1 MPERVNHFLDKFL
14 FPKSVAIVGASRNPW
29 RINYHLVANLINLG
43 YEGEIYPVNP
53 EAQEILGLPAY
64 PSLKSINAPIDL
76 VVIAVSHKFTLS
88 ILKEAL
94 EKGIKSVTVVAG
106 GFSETGPEGRLVQKE
121 MAQMVKSNGARAIGP
136 NALSPINTAINFAIS
151 FHPIKEL
158 KKGSLSLIFQSGL
171 YEPRLDWLFTDFNLH
186 LNKLIDLGNKM
197 DINEVEVLN
206 YLIQDPTTKVI
217 GIHLESIEGPGREF
231 WHLLQEGAKNKHI
244 VILKSGRTEA
254 GAKAATSHTGVIVQ
268 GNDYIFDAALRQAGA
283 IRAQNIEEFFDLVK
297 ALERFGPLLL
307 KGNRLAIGTL
317 PGGEAVVVTDIC
329 HLEGFTLAPLEK
341 ETQQKLKAI
350 SPPWDISGNPFDLG
364 VTLQFH
370 DPLRVYPTLLE
381 AFLTDKNVDAIAL
394 QLPPRVTDLPRDY
407 FQNFIQDFHGQKPVA
422 LWMAGV
428 YPGRSESLT
437 WLEHKGLPIFPSPEK
452 ALKALSALYRSSKF
466 KKSIY

>member
-1 MPERVNHFLDKFL
+1 MSQIENHFLEKFL
-14 FPKSVAIVGASRNPW
+14 FPESVAIVGASRNPW
-29 RINYHLVANLINLG
+29 RINYHLVANLVNLG
-43 YEGEIYPVNP
+43 YQGKIFPVNP
-53 EAQEILGLPAY
+53 EAKEILGLPAY
-64 PSLKSINAPIDL
+64 PSLKSITEPIDL
-76 VVIAVSHKFTLS
+76 AVIAVSHNLTLP
-88 ILKEAL
+88 ILQEAL
-94 EKGIKSVTVVAG
+94 AQGIKRLTVVAG
-106 GFSETGPEGRLVQKE
+106 GFSETGPEGRQVQKE
-121 MAQMVKSNGARAIGP
+121 MADLVKSNGARAIGP

-151 FHPIKEL
+151 FHPL
-158 KKGSLSLIFQSGL
+158 RMMKKGGLSLIFQSGL

-197 DINEVEVLN
+197 DINEVEVLG

-217 GIHLESIEGPGREF
+217 GIHLESIEGHGRKF
-231 WHLLQEGAKNKHI
+231 WNLLKEGAKNKHL

-254 GAKAATSHTGVIVQ
+254 GAKAAASHTGVIVQ

-283 IRAQNIEEFFDLVK
+283 IRAQNIEEFFDLTK
-297 ALERFGPLLL
+297 ALERFGSLLM

-341 ETQQKLKAI
+341 ETIQKLKAI
-350 SPPWDISGNPFDLG
+350 FPPWDIAGNPFDLG

-370 DPLRVYPTLLE
+370 DPLKVYPTLLE

-394 QLPPRVTDLPRDY
+394 QLPPRVTELPRDY
-407 FQNFIQDFHGQKPVA
+407 FQKFIQDFRGQKPVA

-437 WLEHKGLPIFPSPEK
+437 WLENKGLPVFPSPEK

-466 KKSIY
+466 KTRIY